1 MAIDSDLIET
11 GIKPEEPNAAE
22 LEAAE
27 ELQVGD
33 YEIFSENL
41 VLIAQEGK
49 EVMTKMG
56 ISSMLHS
63 GDTLVA
69 VYTAA
74 GDLVTAV
81 CGTLL
86 HSVTG
91 QIPIKFILK
100 HFADD
105 PSVGVAEGDIFYTNE
120 ALYGGIH
127 NPDQFALMPVFVG
140 SELVCWVVSGAH
152 QSETGGSE
160 PGGEITSARTR
171 HDEGMKLTPIKIGD
185 NYRLRNDLLQMM
197 ENFISRAP
205 RMQVTDVKARVAACD
220 RVRVRI
226 QDMVAR
232 RGVRTVQGLFRR
244 MIQET
249 SAGVSKRISGWI
261 DGTYRHTVFMDTT
274 GHETSLLRANIALTV
289 KGNKVRISFEGTS
302 PEHEGSYHAL
312 TSVIRAHCAVNLFE
326 FPFHDF
332 PLSSGMMEHIDI
344 DVPAGSF
351 FGASP
356 EAAISCSPLVGALV
370 FPLLG
375 SVLSKVMYS
384 SEQRELVCGY
394 TSSSASAVMVSGT
407 NQHGVRVTDFMG
419 YPLNA
424 YGMAARSDMDGVD
437 VFGFPHGPWGKA
449 PDVED
454 IESEF
459 PLLHLYQHQMRNSCG
474 YGRFRGG
481 VGATIAYIV
490 RGTSHLAFTSSQKE
504 SKIPAHNGIFG
515 GYSMTTLPGLRVQGA
530 DVIERMLRG
539 QSDIP
544 TDDYEL
550 AVAQANGTL
559 GGEVILEH
567 QTRGVRLLQEGEIL
581 AASTQGS
588 GGYGDVLERDPQAVM
603 EDLRNDIISH
613 GVAQDVYAVRY
624 DSERLI
630 VDVPATEQARLDVRE
645 RRRSNAK
652 PFAEWERGWAQ
663 QRPSEEALAWF
674 GEWPSAKPNRDIVRI

>member
-1 MAIDSDLIET
+1 MTVDTILIET
-11 GIKPEEPNAAE
+11 GLKPVIPGADELSAAE
-22 LEAAE
+22 SV
-27 ELQVGD
+27 QVGD

-41 VLIAQEGK
+41 VLMAQEGK

-69 VYTAA
+69 IYTAT

-100 HFADD
+100 HFAED
-105 PSVGVAEGDIFYTNE
+105 PSVGVAEGDVFYTNE

-127 NPDQFALMPVFVG
+127 NPDQFALMPVFSG
-140 SELVCWVVSGAH
+140 ETLVCWVVSGAH

-160 PGGEITSARTR
+160 PGGEIPAAKTR
-171 HDEGMKLTPIKIGD
+171 HDEGMKLTPIKIGE
-185 NYRLRNDLLQMM
+185 NYRLRNDLLKMM

-220 RVRVRI
+220 RVRVRV
-226 QDMVAR
+226 QEMVER
-232 RGVRTVQGLFRR
+232 RGVRTVQGLFRK

-249 SAGVSKRISGWI
+249 SAGVRSRIAGWN

-274 GHETSLLRANIALTV
+274 GHEDSLLRANIALTV
-289 KGNKVRISFEGTS
+289 KGDKVTISFEGSS
-302 PEHEGSYHAL
+302 PEHDGSYNAF

-344 DVPAGSF
+344 EVPKGSF
-351 FGASP
+351 LDASP
-356 EAAISCSPLVGALV
+356 EAAISCSPLVGGLV

-375 SVLSKVMYS
+375 TVLSKVMYAS
-384 SEQRELVCGY
+384 DQRDQVCGY

-407 NQHGVRVTDFMG
+407 NQHGARVTDFMG

-424 YGMAARSDMDGVD
+424 YGLGARHDMDGVD

-459 PLLHLYQHQMRNSCG
+459 PLLHLYQHQMRDSCG
-474 YGRFRGG
+474 YGKYRGG
-481 VGATIAYIV
+481 VGATLAYVV
-490 RGTSHLAFTSSQKE
+490 RGANYVVFTSSQKE
-504 SKIPAHNGIFG
+504 SRFPAHNGLFG
-515 GYSMTTLPGLRVQGA
+515 GYSMTTLPGIQVRGA
-530 DVIERMLRG
+530 DVLDRMAAG
-539 QSDIP
+539 ATDIP

-550 AVAQANGTL
+550 ARASDEGTL
-559 GGEVILEH
+559 SGEVILEH
-567 QTRGVRLLQEGEIL
+567 QTRGVRLLKEGEVL

-588 GGYGDVLERDPQAVM
+588 GGYGDVLDREPHAVA
-603 EDLRNDIISH
+603 EDVRGDIISRE
-613 GVAQDVYAVRY
+613 VASSVFAVVL
-624 DSERLI
+624 DERGI
-630 VDVPATEQARLDVRE
+630 VDVAATEDARAEVRA
-645 RRRSNAK
+645 RRKATGR
-652 PFAEWERGWAQ
+652 PFSEWEPEWLTQKPADD
-663 QRPSEEALAWF
+663 ALGWF
-674 GEWPSAKPNRDIVRI
+674 GEWPSAKPNRDVVRI